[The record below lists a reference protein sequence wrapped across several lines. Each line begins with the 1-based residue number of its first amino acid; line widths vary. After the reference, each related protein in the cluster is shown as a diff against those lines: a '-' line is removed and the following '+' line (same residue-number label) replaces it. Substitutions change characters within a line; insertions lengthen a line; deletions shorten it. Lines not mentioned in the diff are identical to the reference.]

1 MIFTAVQQ
9 NILRNELVIFG
20 KTDKS
25 DITIQDTDY
34 VAEMNR
40 VLFDDPMDLI
50 IKFNPEIGN
59 PITVSVSKISDEF
72 YVLYQNTDHI
82 DLTETELFV
91 QEAINRRIEL
101 DRGKAEVHG
110 KSLA

>member
-34 VAEMNR
+34 VAEMDR
-40 VLFDDPMDLI
+40 VLFDDPMDFT
-50 IKFNPEIGN
+50 IKFNQKIDR
-59 PITVSVSKISDEF
+59 PITVSMSKVDNQF
-72 YVLYQNTDHI
+72 YVLYQDI
-82 DLTETELFV
+82 DYINFDWTKIFV
-91 QEAINRRIEL
+91 QETINRFIEL
-101 DRGKAEVHG
+101 EKKKG
-110 KSLA
+110 